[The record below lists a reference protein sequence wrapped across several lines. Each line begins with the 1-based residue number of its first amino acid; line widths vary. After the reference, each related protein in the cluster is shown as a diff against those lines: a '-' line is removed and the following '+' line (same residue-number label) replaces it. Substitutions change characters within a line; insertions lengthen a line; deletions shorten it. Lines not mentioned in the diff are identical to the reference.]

1 MNIPQT
7 NLAAPVGFPAD
18 LRDWIEEGQLIDLI
32 LDAVVGVNLDE
43 FSETAEGAVV
53 TTYPPVMLLSLLVY
67 GYATGSFSSH
77 QIAAYAFD
85 RDVGRFLCASLPPT
99 FDVIEEF
106 RQRNRM
112 AIKRCLLRLLKLA
125 WRVGFLRICVPT
137 PASPVV
143 REMVGGVVLDESLL
157 RLFEQEVE
165 ARLRQAEQ
173 VDLESHVQI
182 A

>member
-1 MNIPQT
+1 MNMPKASDVT
-7 NLAAPVGFPAD
+7 PVGFPAD

-32 LDAVVGVNLDE
+32 LDAVVGVNLDD
-43 FSETAEGAVV
+43 FSEPQAGLTA

-85 RDVGRFLCASLPPT
+85 RDVGRFLCSSLPPT

-106 RQRNRM
+106 RQRNRS

-125 WRVGFLRICVPT
+125 WRVGFLRICL
-137 PASPVV
+137 PAPVTAVV
-143 REMVGGVVLDESLL
+143 REIVGGVALDESLL
-157 RLFEQEVE
+157 RLLEQEVE

-173 VDLESHVQI
+173 VDCESHAQI

>member
-1 MNIPQT
+1 MNLPQT
-7 NLAAPVGFPAD
+7 NLTAPVGFPAD

-43 FSETAEGAVV
+43 FSETTEGTVV

-77 QIAAYAFD
+77 QIA
-85 RDVGRFLCASLPPT
+85 
-99 FDVIEEF
+99 
-106 RQRNRM
+106 
-112 AIKRCLLRLLKLA
+112 IKRCLLRLLKLA
-125 WRVGFLRICVPT
+125 WRVGFLRICVPAS
-137 PASPVV
+137 ASPVV
-143 REMVGGVVLDESLL
+143 RELVGGVALDETLL

-173 VDLESHVQI
+173 VDMENHVQI